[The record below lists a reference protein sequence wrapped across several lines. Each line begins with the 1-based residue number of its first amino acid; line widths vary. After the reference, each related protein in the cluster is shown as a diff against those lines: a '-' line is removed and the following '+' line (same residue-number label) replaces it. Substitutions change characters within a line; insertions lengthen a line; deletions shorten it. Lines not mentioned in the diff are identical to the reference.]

1 MQFLPIKFG
10 IGFKMYY
17 LCIVKIER
25 HHGACGQRAR
35 SGSAHPTERLGSLCA
50 KAPQHG
56 RTRSAARKEPLP
68 KEDKREKH
76 QSLVINI

>member
-1 MQFLPIKFG
+1 MILFCTFALSKFG
-10 IGFKMYY
+10 
-17 LCIVKIER
+17 R

-35 SGSAHPTERLGSLCA
+35 SGSAHSKERLGSLCA

-68 KEDKREKH
+68 KEDKREK
-76 QSLVINI
+76 QLTF